1 MKRAS
6 ENAHSMPTSAELARL
21 ARQRAGLSVRA
32 LAGLAGVPA
41 STVSRIEN
49 ERVDPS
55 VGTLRKILRAAGQD
69 LGMRELLPDLAE
81 LSSAWVGD
89 PRVGHPDWTRIRAW
103 LDAAVLAPL
112 EDVVA
117 AVRRA
122 PIPSGHLVLDN
133 VLAGVAEKIADDAG
147 RAHEPWTVGVAPLA
161 REWSAP
167 ATPRMLAAW
176 RSQTPRQ
183 LTRRDVT
190 VDAETLWRHGADGA

>member
-1 MKRAS
+1 M
-6 ENAHSMPTSAELARL
+6 
-21 ARQRAGLSVRA
+21 RA
-32 LAGLAGVPA
+32 LASIAGVPA
-41 STVSRIEN
+41 STVTRIEN
-49 ERVDPS
+49 SRVDPS

-89 PRVGHPDWTRIRAW
+89 PLVGHPDWTRIRAW
-103 LDAAVLAPL
+103 LDAAALAPP

-117 AVRRA
+117 AVRR
-122 PIPSGHLVLDN
+122 PPMSSGHHVLDN

-147 RAHEPWTVGVAPLA
+147 RAHEPWTDDVAPLD

-167 ATPRMLAAW
+167 ATPRMLAIW

-183 LTRRDVT
+183 LACRNVT
-190 VDAETLWRHGADGA
+190 VDAETLWRPGADVA

>member
-1 MKRAS
+1 
-6 ENAHSMPTSAELARL
+6 MPTSAELARL

-32 LAGLAGVPA
+32 LASIAGVPA

-49 ERVDPS
+49 ARVDPS

-89 PRVGHPDWTRIRAW
+89 PLVGHPDWTRIRGW
-103 LDAAVLAPL
+103 LDAAVLAPP
-112 EDVVA
+112 EDVMA

-122 PIPSGHLVLDN
+122 PMSSGHLVLDN

-147 RAHEPWTVGVAPLA
+147 RAHEPWTFDVAPLA

-167 ATPRMLAAW
+167 STPRLLATW
-176 RSQTPRQ
+176 RAQTPGQ
-183 LTRRDVT
+183 LARRNVT
-190 VDAETLWRHGADGA
+190 VDAETLWRHRADVA